1 MKAKPQLK
9 DDAIKLRMKGLSY
22 REIKQEI
29 DVSKSTLS
37 SWLKNILLSPEHKQR
52 LYTKQVA
59 ILNLG
64 SRSHHLRRQG
74 EISRIIGSAQNEVSA
89 FLSDETVKLLG
100 AAIYWAEGTKKGTTR
115 VTNSDPALIL
125 FMVYWL
131 KRVFGIET
139 SSIRAWLNMYSQ
151 QDEKDLIAFWSDLT
165 GIPAKNFGKS
175 YIKPENKNYKKNTLY
190 YGTIQISVPKSTD
203 LQYRIQGLVRG
214 FISTIDP
221 KLKSTILRWEGLRDI
236 QRTINLVEE

>member
-175 YIKPENKNYKKNTLY
+175 YIKPESKNYKKNTLY

>member
-1 MKAKPQLK
+1 MKEKSQLK
-9 DDAIKLRMKGLSY
+9 DEAIKLRMKGLSY

-29 DVSKSTLS
+29 NVSKSTLS
-37 SWLKNILLSPEHKQR
+37 SWLKNVLLSPEHKQR

-64 SRSHHLRRQG
+64 SRSHHLRRQE
-74 EISRIIGSAQNEVSA
+74 EISQIMGSAQNEVSTS
-89 FLSDETVKLLG
+89 LSDETVKLLG
-100 AAIYWAEGTKKGTTR
+100 AAIYWAEGTKKGATR

-131 KRVFGIET
+131 RRVFGIET
-139 SSIRAWLNMYSQ
+139 SSIRAWLNIYSQ

-175 YIKPENKNYKKNTLY
+175 YIKPESKNYRKNTLY
-190 YGTIQISVPKSTD
+190 YGTVQISVPKSTD

-236 QRTINLVEE
+236 QRTINLVEK

>member
-1 MKAKPQLK
+1 MIAKSQLK
-9 DDAIKLRMKGLSY
+9 DEAIKLRMKGLSY
-22 REIKQEI
+22 REIQQEI
-29 DVSKSTLS
+29 NVSKSTLS
-37 SWLKNILLSPEHKQR
+37 SWLKNVLLSPEHKQR

-64 SRSHHLRRQG
+64 SRSHHLRRQE
-74 EISRIIGSAQNEVSA
+74 EISQIMDSAQNEVSTS
-89 FLSDETVKLLG
+89 LNDETVKLLG
-100 AAIYWAEGTKKGTTR
+100 AAIYWAEGTKKGATR

-131 KRVFGIET
+131 RRVFGIET
-139 SSIRAWLNMYSQ
+139 SSIKAWLNIYSQ

-175 YIKPENKNYKKNTLY
+175 YIKPESKNYKKNTLY
-190 YGTIQISVPKSTD
+190 YGTVQISVPKSTD

>member
-1 MKAKPQLK
+1 MIAKSQLK
-9 DDAIKLRMKGLSY
+9 DEAIKLRMKGLSY
-22 REIKQEI
+22 REIQQEI
-29 DVSKSTLS
+29 NVSKSTLS
-37 SWLKNILLSPEHKQR
+37 SWLKNVLLSPEHKQR

-64 SRSHHLRRQG
+64 SRSHHLRRQE
-74 EISRIIGSAQNEVSA
+74 EISQIMDSAQNEVSTS
-89 FLSDETVKLLG
+89 LNDETVKLLG
-100 AAIYWAEGTKKGTTR
+100 AAIYWAEGTKKGATR

-131 KRVFGIET
+131 RRVFGIET
-139 SSIRAWLNMYSQ
+139 SSIKAWLNIYSQ

-175 YIKPENKNYKKNTLY
+175 YIKPESKNYKKNTLY
-190 YGTIQISVPKSTD
+190 YGTVQISVPKSTD
-203 LQYRIQGLVRG
+203 LQYHIQGLVRG

-236 QRTINLVEE
+236 QRTINLVEK

>member
-1 MKAKPQLK
+1 M
-9 DDAIKLRMKGLSY
+9 
-22 REIKQEI
+22 
-29 DVSKSTLS
+29 
-37 SWLKNILLSPEHKQR
+37 
-52 LYTKQVA
+52 A

-175 YIKPENKNYKKNTLY
+175 YIKPESKNYKKNTLY